1 MSISFNKKNIRLKN
15 ITYMTQLTT
24 PKNIISDS
32 QRMMLSKPSH
42 MHTHSNISN
51 YIHKGAQIFNQ
62 LYRSTSSSPNTS
74 HNSFGITKHS
84 KISLTKKPKPQST
97 QSSNGSIRN
106 TKGYNYHYT
115 FNNVSTYSNK
125 KNENLLKSSSSS
137 SYANTKQKI
146 KVNSYVSNVN
156 RVSRT
161 NISNDYL
168 NSNFSPSSSSN
179 SMSNIKIFYNELNKR
194 VNSQNKSKNIN
205 DSSYN
210 NSSSNINYNG
220 VRQLST
226 KDNSISLNKVKSQT
240 VKNSLTS
247 NDTNNNRDI
256 NDIDTPEE
264 LHFFYVNILQSGKA
278 IAPKFEMSSMN

>member
-1 MSISFNKKNIRLKN
+1 MSTSFNKNLRLKN
-15 ITYMTQLTT
+15 ITYMTPLTS

-51 YIHKGAQIFNQ
+51 YIHKGTQIINE

-74 HNSFGITKHS
+74 HNAFALTKHA
-84 KISLTKKPKPQST
+84 KINLTKKPKPLST
-97 QSSNGSIRN
+97 QNSNGNLRN
-106 TKGYNYHYT
+106 TKEYNYHYS
-115 FNNVSTYSNK
+115 FNNVSTYTK
-125 KNENLLKSSSSS
+125 KKKDNLLKSSSSS
-137 SYANTKQKI
+137 SYTNNKPKI
-146 KVNSYVSNVN
+146 KVNSYMSNV
-156 RVSRT
+156 SRMNKA
-161 NISNDYL
+161 NISNDFL
-168 NSNFSPSSSSN
+168 NSNLSPSSSSN
-179 SMSNIKIFYNELNKR
+179 SMSNVKIFYNELSKR
-194 VNSQNKSKNIN
+194 VNSQSRSKNFN

-210 NSSSNINYNG
+210 NSSSNINNNG

-226 KDNSISLNKVKSQT
+226 KDNSITLNKVKSQT

-247 NDTNNNRDI
+247 NETNNNRDI

-278 IAPKFEMSSMN
+278 IESKFEMTSMN

>member
-1 MSISFNKKNIRLKN
+1 MSTSFKKNLRLKN
-15 ITYMTQLTT
+15 ITYMTPLTS

-51 YIHKGAQIFNQ
+51 YIHKGTQIINE

-74 HNSFGITKHS
+74 HNAFALTKHA
-84 KISLTKKPKPQST
+84 KINLTKKPKPLST
-97 QSSNGSIRN
+97 QNSNGNLRN
-106 TKGYNYHYT
+106 TKEYNYHYS
-115 FNNVSTYSNK
+115 FNNVSTYTK
-125 KNENLLKSSSSS
+125 KKKDNLLKSSSSS
-137 SYANTKQKI
+137 SYTNNKPKI
-146 KVNSYVSNVN
+146 KVNSYLSSVN
-156 RVSRT
+156 RLSRS
-161 NISNDYL
+161 NISNDFL
-168 NSNFSPSSSSN
+168 NTNFSPSSTSN
-179 SMSNIKIFYNELNKR
+179 SMSNIKIFYNELSKR
-194 VNSQNKSKNIN
+194 VNSQNKSKNFN

-226 KDNSISLNKVKSQT
+226 KDNSITLNKVKSQT

-278 IAPKFEMSSMN
+278 IAPKFEMASMN

>member
-15 ITYMTQLTT
+15 IAYMTPLTS
-24 PKNIISDS
+24 PKNIFSDS
-32 QRMMLSKPSH
+32 QRMMLSKPTH

-51 YIHKGAQIFNQ
+51 YIHKGTQIINE

-74 HNSFGITKHS
+74 HNTFGIAKHS
-84 KISLTKKPKPQST
+84 KISLTKKTKPLST
-97 QSSNGSIRN
+97 QNSNGNIRN

-115 FNNVSTYSNK
+115 FNNVNTNSNK

-137 SYANTKQKI
+137 SYTKQKI
-146 KVNSYVSNVN
+146 KVNSYLSSVN
-156 RVSRT
+156 RLSRT
-161 NISNDYL
+161 NISNDFL
-168 NSNFSPSSSSN
+168 FFFFSPSSTSN
-179 SMSNIKIFYNELNKR
+179 SMSNIKIFYNELSKR
-194 VNSQNKSKNIN
+194 VNSQNKSKNFN

-226 KDNSISLNKVKSQT
+226 KDNSITLNKVKSQT

-278 IAPKFEMSSMN
+278 IAPKFEMASMN